1 MTEVLKSQ
9 QIMLGKDPSVISASV
24 ANAFTKEIEKVD
36 VWANKEPNVDILY
49 INYAEIISNAAKQAE
64 IIQIFLNQ
72 KLDIPNMVKAVNPEL
87 YRNKA

>member
-1 MTEVLKSQ
+1 M
-9 QIMLGKDPSVISASV
+9 
-24 ANAFTKEIEKVD
+24 D